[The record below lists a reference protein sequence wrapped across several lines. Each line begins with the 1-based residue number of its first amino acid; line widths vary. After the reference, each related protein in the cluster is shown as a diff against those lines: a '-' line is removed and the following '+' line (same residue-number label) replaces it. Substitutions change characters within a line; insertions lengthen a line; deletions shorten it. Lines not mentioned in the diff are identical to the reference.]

1 MSMDPS
7 SHKDPQ
13 ITAFADDLTKLV
25 DRYRYEYDLT
35 YASVIGALMMKCW
48 QLSAEVEDSQEGGE
62 AGGAH

>member
-7 SHKDPQ
+7 SRKDPQ

-25 DRYRYEYDLT
+25 NRYRYEYDLA

-48 QLSAEVEDSQEGGE
+48 QLSAEVEEGE
-62 AGGAH
+62 EE